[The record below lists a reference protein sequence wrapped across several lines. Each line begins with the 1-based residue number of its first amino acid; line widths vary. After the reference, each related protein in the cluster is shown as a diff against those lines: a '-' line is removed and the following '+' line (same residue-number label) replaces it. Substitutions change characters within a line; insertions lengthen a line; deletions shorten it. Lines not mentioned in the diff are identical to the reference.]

1 MFNYQEI
8 ESLNRLELTV
18 YDYIIQNKSAVMG
31 MTIRDLANKSHV
43 STTTV
48 LRFCNKVGLDG
59 FMELKYVIKRDLAH
73 QKLEQPKMTRV
84 VDSVNEFLS
93 RFNDQT
99 YQDHVQQVAEMMVD
113 ADLILFFGIGTSGTF
128 AQYGARLLANLG
140 LYTLSIVD
148 PFQPQP
154 AKLRHAENVVLVDV
168 SVSGERE
175 QVLKQAQFYH
185 ELGAKVVSITNTAIS
200 TLARLSDVNI
210 AYNAHEV
217 RDVVNDDVDLTTQV
231 PVVLTMEQIMHKTHK
246 LQAARRANAEQ

>member
-18 YDYIIQNKSAVMG
+18 YDYIIQNKSAVIN
-31 MTIRDLANKSHV
+31 MTIRELANQSHV

-59 FMELKYVIKRDLAH
+59 FMELKYAIKQDLAH
-73 QKLEQPKMTRV
+73 QQLEQPKMTRV
-84 VDSVNEFLS
+84 VDSVNEFLG

-113 ADLILFFGIGTSGTF
+113 ADLILFFGIGTSATF

-140 LYTLSIVD
+140 LYTLSIID

-154 AKLRHAENVVLVDV
+154 TQLRHAEKIVLVDV

-185 ELGAKVVSITNTAIS
+185 ELGAKVVSITNTAVS

-217 RDVVNDDVDLTTQV
+217 RDIINDDVDLTTQV
-231 PVVLTMEQIMHKTHK
+231 PVVLTMEQIMHKTHQI
-246 LQAARRANAEQ
+246 QAARRAKADS